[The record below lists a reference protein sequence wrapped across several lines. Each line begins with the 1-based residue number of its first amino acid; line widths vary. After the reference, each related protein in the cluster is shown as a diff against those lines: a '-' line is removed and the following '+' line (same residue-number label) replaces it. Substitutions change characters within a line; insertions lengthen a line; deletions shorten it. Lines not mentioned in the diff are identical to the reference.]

1 MGKLCNTCKF
11 IDGLNSIKDG
21 GEFESNY
28 CKLGKGN
35 TEKRVLVFWI

>member
-28 CKLGKGN
+28 CKLGKEITG
-35 TEKRVLVFWI
+35 ERGLVFWI